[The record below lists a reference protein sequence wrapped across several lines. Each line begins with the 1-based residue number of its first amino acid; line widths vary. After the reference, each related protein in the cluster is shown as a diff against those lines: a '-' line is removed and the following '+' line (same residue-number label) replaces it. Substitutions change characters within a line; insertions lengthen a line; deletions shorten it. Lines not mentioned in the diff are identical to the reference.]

1 MSQQVTWGC
10 SEKPHRRTPSPPLI
24 HKPLID
30 QGLFL
35 CATRQVSHFLGVT
48 CLAPAFAPRH
58 GAFHFRLTFRIAG
71 ATREKRISL
80 RTKNPQE
87 ARFKTLC
94 LLGTMAVRKQ
104 EQQRAISMDYLNR
117 AVANLLTDI
126 AVALYESLS

>member
-1 MSQQVTWGC
+1 M
-10 SEKPHRRTPSPPLI
+10 
-24 HKPLID
+24 
-30 QGLFL
+30 
-35 CATRQVSHFLGVT
+35 
-48 CLAPAFAPRH
+48 
-58 GAFHFRLTFRIAG
+58 
-71 ATREKRISL
+71 

-94 LLGTMAVRKQ
+94 LPGTMAVRKQ